1 MAYRVPG
8 FDLQACPG
16 PDTRASDL
24 EYKDGHGIAAVE
36 VGWLWRLYFYCEA
49 GEKQLQEM
57 ALRSRAAWWM

>member
-36 VGWLWRLYFYCEA
+36 VG
-49 GEKQLQEM
+49 
-57 ALRSRAAWWM
+57 